1 VQHRNKLIAAF
12 IIVLAAV
19 GIYEHFGRTVGFDR
33 AMTKE
38 LEYVI
43 EQQTKEI
50 ESLKQQLA
58 ERPADCPTK

>member
-12 IIVLAAV
+12 IIVLAAAGV
-19 GIYEHFGRTVGFDR
+19 YEHFGRTVGFDR

-43 EQQTKEI
+43 EQQAQEI

-58 ERPADCPTK
+58 DKPANCSTK